1 MIEGLAALLDIGETA
16 LAGLALVFCRVAA
29 VVALLPGFGESQVPG
44 RVRLGLA
51 VAFTA
56 VVWPMI
62 AEDLRAVD
70 AGRPFLLLV
79 MIEVGVGAMI
89 GLSFRLLVM
98 ALQFAG
104 QVAAQSTSIAQ
115 LLGPSVAP
123 DPMPALGNILLI
135 AGITLALTA
144 GLHVKAAIAMAA
156 SYSILP
162 IGASLTGADVA
173 TWGVARVAD
182 AFAFGFTLAA
192 PFVIA
197 AFVYNVALG
206 AINKAMPQLM
216 VAFVGAPAITAAGL
230 LILLLAAPVILTV
243 WNGRLDALL
252 LNPLGMPQ

>member
-1 MIEGLAALLDIGETA
+1 VIEGLAALLDMGETA
-16 LAGLALVFCRVAA
+16 LAGIMLVFCRVAA
-29 VVALLPGFGESQVPG
+29 VVALLPGFGEQQVPG
-44 RVRLGLA
+44 RVRLGVA
-51 VAFTA
+51 VAFTL

-70 AGRPFLLLV
+70 AARPFFLLIA
-79 MIEVGVGAMI
+79 IEIGIGLLI

-104 QVAAQSTSIAQ
+104 SVAAQSTSIAQ

-123 DPMPALGNILLI
+123 DPMPALGNILMIGGI
-135 AGITLALTA
+135 ALAMTA

-156 SYSILP
+156 SYEILP
-162 IGASLTGADVA
+162 LGAAVSGAEVA
-173 TWGVARVAD
+173 AWGVARVAD

-230 LILLLAAPVILTV
+230 LILMLAAPLILTV
-243 WNGRLDALL
+243 WNGRLDAVLA
-252 LNPLGMPQ
+252 NPLGMP

>member
-1 MIEGLAALLDIGETA
+1 V
-16 LAGLALVFCRVAA
+16 LVFCRVAA

-51 VAFTA
+51 VAFTI

-62 AEDLRAVD
+62 AEELRAVD
-70 AGRPFLLLV
+70 AGRPFFLLMV
-79 MIEVGVGAMI
+79 IEIGIGAMI

-98 ALQFAG
+98 GLQFAG
-104 QVAAQSTSIAQ
+104 SVAAQSTSIAQ

-123 DPMPALGNILLI
+123 DPMPALGNILMI
-135 AGITLALTA
+135 GGITLALVA

-156 SYSILP
+156 SYGVLP
-162 IGASLTGADVA
+162 LGADVSGADVA
-173 TWGVARVAD
+173 AWGVARVAD

-216 VAFVGAPAITAAGL
+216 VAFIGAPAITAAGI
-230 LILLLAAPVILTV
+230 LILMLAAPLILTV
-243 WNGRLDALL
+243 WNGRLDAVL
-252 LNPLGMPQ
+252 LNPLGMP